1 MRKWVAL
8 LDQLGVSSDSKK
20 KKSFHCLIFLAA
32 VQSRSSFECMHVL
45 QQNVRNFQH
54 FAKKII
60 LKCLLS
66 ESGRAEWENIWPR
79 SSTHGPHCCRFVRH
93 DFEPKTFLAGR
104 PTQSIRAYYLLT
116 QLIIC
121 ATVFCVHPILLIYLL
136 DLCGCFFWLFS
147 VETGK
152 STKRKA
158 NNLFLVSVN
167 IITCFPQVAQAPM

>member
-1 MRKWVAL
+1 
-8 LDQLGVSSDSKK
+8 
-20 KKSFHCLIFLAA
+20 
-32 VQSRSSFECMHVL
+32 MHVL

-66 ESGRAEWENIWPR
+66 ESGRAEWKNIWPR

-93 DFEPKTFLAGR
+93 HFEPKTSLGGR

-116 QLIIC
+116 QLMQYQARWNLC
-121 ATVFCVHPILLIYLL
+121 SSLKVCRKFTVINLCNCILCSSY
-136 DLCGCFFWLFS
+136 F
-147 VETGK
+147 VNGK

-158 NNLFLVSVN
+158 NNLLLVSVN